1 MCGQKHQVSL
11 LILKTDELYKIAL
24 QKSCDENLFFFFVI
38 QGRSHGEGQGTWSPH
53 FNFRTKQG
61 AIVSVSNIRDAA
73 FCGGSKIIRT
83 RSFTNSNVYA

>member
-11 LILKTDELYKIAL
+11 PFLKTDELYKITL
-24 QKSCDENLFFFFVI
+24 QKSCDEFFFFFVI
-38 QGRSHGEGQGTWSPH
+38 QGRSHWESQGIWSPH